1 MPAKQKKRKKLRLVN
16 HPGRPEEK
24 RTRATNPSEAQPK
37 STVWE
42 VPHGMFPPNAAD
54 RHSTN
59 NKHAGF
65 GTLRAG
71 SIKTLA

>member
-24 RTRATNPSEAQPK
+24 GHEPQTPQRRNQNLLCGRS
-37 STVWE
+37 
-42 VPHGMFPPNAAD
+42 PHGMFPPNAAD

>member
-1 MPAKQKKRKKLRLVN
+1 MPAKQKKRKALIGSS
-16 HPGRPEEK
+16 PGATGRK

-42 VPHGMFPPNAAD
+42 VPHSMFPPNAAD

-59 NKHAGF
+59 NEHAGF
-65 GTLRAG
+65 WTLRAG